1 MSLLKFSSLVFG
13 LTLIFLFSFNY
24 TCFAADEYHQNL
36 TIATSASY
44 CANCH
49 QAEYQQWRLGPGTDG
64 DQGTMHFLS
73 ALDPMY
79 TAMKVL
85 VPQELLFFCQGC
97 HEPNTVWA
105 LNDWVNGIPQP
116 REINLA
122 EGTNC
127 VACHLSGST
136 VATSTAIKES
146 VFCASCHNEASGA
159 VNTYTEW
166 LVDYG
171 AKKSC
176 QSCHM
181 PAGKHTWL
189 GAHSLALLKKSVDLE
204 LTASSNEPV
213 KAQARL
219 KPNEV
224 GHSVPSSV
232 VRKLILEVKL
242 FDDNN
247 TLVSQQDFAFYKRF
261 ALFGEDVSLNNALK
275 ADKEKVVEVNF
286 GLQPEGS
293 YTVEATLKHQLNR
306 FFPPYGEQLLK
317 RRELNLV
324 VE

>member
-1 MSLLKFSSLVFG
+1 MSLLKLSSLVFVI
-13 LTLIFLFSFNY
+13 LIFLLSVNY
-24 TCFAADEYHQNL
+24 TVLAAEDPHQNL
-36 TIATSASY
+36 SIATSASY
-44 CANCH
+44 CGNCH

-64 DQGTMHFLS
+64 GQGTMHFLS

-79 TAMKVL
+79 VAMKTL
-85 VPQELLFFCQGC
+85 VPPELLFFCQGC
-97 HEPNTVWA
+97 HEPNTVWGM
-105 LNDWVNGIPQP
+105 NSWINEIPQA
-116 REINLA
+116 REVNVE

-127 VACHLSGST
+127 LSCHLSGNT
-136 VATSTAIKES
+136 VATSTELKES

-166 LVDYG
+166 LIDYG

-181 PAGKHTWL
+181 PDGKHTWL
-189 GAHSLALLKKSVDLE
+189 GANSLAFLKNSVTLE
-204 LTASSNEPV
+204 VAASNKETV
-213 KAQARL
+213 KAVVKL
-219 KPNEV
+219 KPKEV

-242 FDDNN
+242 LRSDNS
-247 TLVSQQDFAFYKRF
+247 LISQQEFAFYKRF
-261 ALFGEDVSLNNALK
+261 GLFGEDVSQNNALK
-275 ADKEKVVEVNF
+275 ANEKKVVEVDF
-286 GLQPEGS
+286 GSQPEGS